1 MRGDAPCCLAVRRGR
16 ASSPAGYARVAEAA
30 TSRRRPTTCPLT
42 AVGAQC
48 AEHPVVAG
56 SSHRWRR
63 ASSPCRSDGRRR
75 TGPGRCARTAYQ
87 AARAEAVRDELARLP
102 LSRLREMTKVQLR
115 LGPLE
120 AVGYTTVASVV
131 GARVGRLQV
140 IDGSGPT
147 APPWSLPPPAHSAGR
162 SAMPSTVAAAVAS
175 PCARQSTRRAAGPHR
190 TRARVLRPSSG
201 PVPGIVFVPPTTP
214 CLPGPRRAQPRRPCV
229 TWTTTQR
236 GVDQPR
242 ASPRRVR
249 CRRDHRLE
257 RCRQRALEPCLRRR
271 LRRRC
276 RPDRLPGRSHCS
288 NSARSGEPARPPP
301 TYRQVTQPAR

>member
-1 MRGDAPCCLAVRRGR
+1 VRSHGVRGR
-16 ASSPAGYARVAEAA
+16 EGGGRAGRAGTAAVVPAPGDDEGPVA
-30 TSRRRPTTCPLT
+30 
-42 AVGAQC
+42 V
-48 AEHPVVAG
+48 
-56 SSHRWRR
+56 
-63 ASSPCRSDGRRR
+63 
-75 TGPGRCARTAYQ
+75 
-87 AARAEAVRDELARLP
+87 
-102 LSRLREMTKVQLR
+102 
-115 LGPLE
+115 GPLE

-140 IDGSGPT
+140 IDGVGPDT
-147 APPWSLPPPAHSAGR
+147 AAQVVAAACALCRALG
-162 SAMPSTVAAAVAS
+162 MPSTVAAAVAS
-175 PCARQSTRRAAGPHR
+175 PWARRSTLRAAGPHR

-201 PVPGIVFVPPTTP
+201 PVPGIVFVPPATP

-249 CRRDHRLE
+249 CRRPPGPAAGRGDHRLE

-276 RPDRLPGRSHCS
+276 RPDRLPGRTPIG
-288 NSARSGEPARPPP
+288 SAVLGSA
-301 TYRQVTQPAR
+301 A